1 MHFRKISMVVAMLL
15 ILMALVTVNVFAA
28 TEYSLTTCTDDPE
41 TSVNEQAVCAALIS
55 EYGRRVDTKFALEE
69 TETCNVKTSVTLNGD
84 KVDVWLS
91 KALTPKTTNVP
102 SDEDTSLSDVIDCM
116 IELEKE
122 IDILVIVTISVI
134 VLAGGCLVLNI
145 ITRYKFNKLKD
156 EFNEYVT
163 THHKPVHPN
172 NKNFNKKRKK

>member
-28 TEYSLTTCTDDPE
+28 TEYSLTNCTDDPE
-41 TSVNEQAVCAALIS
+41 TSVNEQAVCAALVS
-55 EYGRRVDTKFALEE
+55 EYGRRVDVKFALEE
-69 TETCNVKTSVTLNGD
+69 TETCNVKTNVTLNGD

-91 KALTPKTTNVP
+91 KELTPKTTNVV

-122 IDILVIVTISVI
+122 IDILVIVI
-134 VLAGGCLVLNI
+134 VCIIALTAGCLVLNI
-145 ITRYKFNKLKD
+145 LTRYKFNKLRD
-156 EFNEYVT
+156 EFNEYVA
-163 THHKPVHPN
+163 THQKPTHPN
-172 NKNFNKKRKK
+172 NKNSNKKRKK